1 MTSVFPDFPYSVD
14 DGAFLSGRFPC
25 GFASPRTI
33 NIIFSHTPHVRFF
46 LCPFFTV
53 VFFLNVEPTEDW
65 TVEQTLQ
72 WWLLRAH
79 DETEAKFEEVVQ
91 SLTKQMERGKE
102 ELWECHRHVK
112 KILNNEISE
121 NVDPQI
127 PTTDHDEMTKSQ
139 RQQATGTTTSNG
151 TTTTADTIHVE
162 ITTGEYEGNSYDLKP
177 KPKAPCWVGRSTG
190 KKFRDRGISLTKDLE
205 VSTTHGK
212 FELLHGSKFYFTDV
226 NSTNGSKVNGADLK
240 PETPFELENGTQLI
254 LGQTTM
260 KIILK

>member
-1 MTSVFPDFPYSVD
+1 VCVW
-14 DGAFLSGRFPC
+14 G
-25 GFASPRTI
+25 
-33 NIIFSHTPHVRFF
+33 
-46 LCPFFTV
+46 
-53 VFFLNVEPTEDW
+53 NVEPSEDW

-102 ELWECHRHVK
+102 EVWECHRHVT
-112 KILNNEISE
+112 KILNKEISE

-127 PTTDHDEMTKSQ
+127 PTTDPDDGTTKSLLL
-139 RQQATGTTTSNG
+139 RQPVTGTTSTANG
-151 TTTTADTIHVE
+151 TTTTTADTIHVE

-226 NSTNGSKVNGADLK
+226 NSTNGSKVNGEELI

-260 KIILK
+260 TITLK